1 MALQGKVDRE
11 EIYKQISKELS
22 IPMHEVKQA
31 IKHQFQATADYMASA
46 NRETLEFP
54 TIRLQY
60 FGKFHALESRIK
72 HLQK

>member
-1 MALQGKVDRE
+1 MALQGKVDKE
-11 EIYKQISKELS
+11 NIYGEISKELS
-22 IPMHEVKQA
+22 IPIHQVEQA
-31 IKHQFQATADYMASA
+31 VKHQFQATADYMSSA
-46 NRETLEFP
+46 NRETLDFP